1 MSTLAVGTI
10 KSVSSAAPVFQNT
23 SGTEK
28 GQLAKAWISFDG
40 EGTIAIN
47 DSFNISSIADN
58 ATGVYTV
65 TLSNAM
71 ANANYCVNVS
81 VKSNLSNQNTFANL
95 GGTSESDPSTT
106 AFQIATMGSTNLSA
120 TDGAFVFA
128 AVFGDQ

>member
-23 SGTEK
+23 SGTEN

-128 AVFGDQ
+128 AVFGD

>member
-1 MSTLAVGTI
+1 MRTFAVGNI

-128 AVFGDQ
+128 AVFGD

>member
-106 AFQIATMGSTNLSA
+106 AFKIATMGSTNLSA

-128 AVFGDQ
+128 AVFGD

>member
-58 ATGVYTV
+58 ATGEYTV
-65 TLSNAM
+65 TLSTAM
-71 ANANYCVNVS
+71 SNANYSIVLGC
-81 VKSNLSNQNTFANL
+81 KSKLSNRNTVANA
-95 GGTSESDPSTT
+95 GGTSENDPTTT
-106 AFQIATMGSTNLSA
+106 AFQIVTMGSTNNSM

>member
-10 KSVSSAAPVFQNT
+10 KSVASAAPVFQNT

-128 AVFGDQ
+128 AVFGD

>member
-40 EGTIAIN
+40 TGTIAIN

-128 AVFGDQ
+128 AVFGD

>member
-40 EGTIAIN
+40 TGTIAIN

-81 VKSNLSNQNTFANL
+81 VKSKLSNQNTFANL

-128 AVFGDQ
+128 AVFGD

>member
-81 VKSNLSNQNTFANL
+81 VKSNISNQNKFANL

-128 AVFGDQ
+128 AVFGD

>member
-128 AVFGDQ
+128 ADFGD

>member
-23 SGTEK
+23 RATEK

-128 AVFGDQ
+128 AVFGD

>member
-1 MSTLAVGTI
+1 MSTLTVATV
-10 KSVSSAAPVFQNT
+10 KSASSAAPVFQNS

-128 AVFGDQ
+128 AVFGD

>member
-1 MSTLAVGTI
+1 MSTLAVATI
-10 KSVSSAAPVFQNT
+10 KSASSAAPVFQNS

-40 EGTIAIN
+40 TGTIAIN

-128 AVFGDQ
+128 AVFGD

>member
-1 MSTLAVGTI
+1 MSTLKVNTI
-10 KSVSSAAPVFQNT
+10 QNT
-23 SGTEK
+23 SGGSSSTADQIEQ
-28 GQLAKAWISFDG
+28 GRAKAWISFDG
-40 EGTIAIN
+40 EGTISIN

-65 TLSNAM
+65 TLSTAM
-71 ANANYCVNVS
+71 SNANYCVNVS
-81 VKSNLSNQNTFANL
+81 VKSRLSNQNTFANL

-128 AVFGDQ
+128 AVHGDQ

>member
-71 ANANYCVNVS
+71 ANANYCVTVS

-128 AVFGDQ
+128 AVFGD